1 MRDVREDFVSW
12 FWMGLGGLIGVFNG
26 VSQIRLV
33 ARIRPDADFNTYAY
47 VFRSYGLR
55 FMLLLVGLTLAVQ
68 DGLAAALSMFFGLWL
83 ARWGNVLL
91 GHIGLIDWLLFDVS
105 SQGAG

>member
-1 MRDVREDFVSW
+1 MPW

-33 ARIRPDADFNTYAY
+33 AQIRPGADFKTYAC

-55 FMLLLVGLTLAVQ
+55 FMLLLVGLTLAVRN
-68 DGLAAALSMFFGLWL
+68 GLVAALSMFFGLWL
-83 ARWGNVLL
+83 ARWVNVLV
-91 GHIGLIDWLLFDVS
+91 GYTGLIDWSWFDVS